1 MSYHESVNM
10 PDPVSTIV
18 TNSLQHRELAPV
30 SQLVLQVPPLA
41 VIPTSNER
49 IVAEG
54 DAARHRGWYA

>member
-1 MSYHESVNM
+1 M
-10 PDPVSTIV
+10 PDPVSSLV
-18 TNSLQHRELAPV
+18 SMSLQHRELSPV

-41 VIPTSNER
+41 VTPTSNER